1 MRRLSHGIAP
11 VCAISLAAAFG
22 LTVLAVPAGA
32 TTGNTCGGA
41 VADWVGESTLDAPFV
56 GTVTLPGGS
65 TRAISIAPQALG
77 STLVKAEVTASA
89 EESRAAVGNFV
100 LRINSLGRGQ
110 ITFPTYA
117 GETGVTNG
125 THCPVGNRVTRITG
139 KVSTA
144 GIDGKLDFTASR
156 T

>member
-1 MRRLSHGIAP
+1 M
-11 VCAISLAAAFG
+11 
-22 LTVLAVPAGA
+22 LAVPAGA
-32 TTGNTCGGA
+32 ATGNTCGGA
-41 VADWVGESTLDAPFV
+41 VSDWVGEGELDTAFE
-56 GTVTLPGGS
+56 GSVTLPGGS

-77 STLVKAEVTASA
+77 STLVRTEVTASA

-117 GETGVTNG
+117 GESGVTTG
-125 THCPVGNRVTRITG
+125 TLCPVGTRVTKITG

-144 GIDGKLDFTASR
+144 GVEGKLDFTASR

>member
-1 MRRLSHGIAP
+1 M
-11 VCAISLAAAFG
+11 
-22 LTVLAVPAGA
+22 VLAVPAGA
-32 TTGNTCGGA
+32 ATGNTCGGA
-41 VADWVGESTLDAPFV
+41 VSDWVGESRLDKAFE
-56 GTVTLPGGS
+56 GSVTLPGGS

-77 STLVKAEVTASA
+77 STLVRTEVTASA

-117 GETGVTNG
+117 GESGVTNG
-125 THCPVGNRVTRITG
+125 TLCTVGTRVTKITG

-144 GIDGKLDFTASR
+144 GVEGKLDFTASR